1 MTKCKKILSFA
12 MAAAMG
18 LMLCSCGRGEIS
30 SGTAGADTAGQPAEG
45 TGELADKLETEAG
58 LTKEGGEEKIVTIAY
73 DQTWNSLNPYASTG
87 VIGDTVCNQ
96 IFDNLVAGG
105 MSGTMYP
112 RLAESWE
119 VTEDNSSIIFHL
131 NPDAKWHDGEP
142 VTADDVVFTC
152 KLVTKADIVT
162 SRRQLM
168 QNVAGTDD
176 SGVELSAD
184 SVEVEKVD
192 DLTVKMNMKRPMS
205 DFMFLKQAAFF
216 FVLPEHLLND
226 LTPANFME
234 ADFWNEPVGNGAF
247 IFESTIPGERV
258 VYKANPDYY
267 MGKINFDK
275 LVIRNVA
282 SANLLAS
289 LMSGEIDLVP
299 GARVSF
305 PIADISMAE
314 EQDNLVVESIQS
326 PGQVWIIP
334 DNEKFDV
341 DTRRAFDM
349 AINRE
354 EMVKELLGGRGTVRE
369 GMYASNNKYYDP
381 KIGEVS
387 LSNQYD
393 PEKAKQLL
401 EENNFDFSQELLI
414 LYVTGDTLREQTA
427 TMFQRDMSNIGV
439 TVNVQSVDLS
449 TMMQMMRDKEAD
461 FAIMKTSSDG
471 ANPLENQDFFT
482 LGGVYNLAHV
492 TDPTGQELFNKVM
505 SSLTDEDAMKYTS
518 ELQLWQA
525 ENDCYYFLYAPD
537 ITVIYNKRLSNMNT
551 KDMSQSVF
559 DFWNWTVE

>member
-1 MTKCKKILSFA
+1 MRYKKMLSA
-12 MAAAMG
+12 VMAVALVGAA
-18 LMLCSCGRGEIS
+18 LCGCGNGKGKTDSTIADNQA
-30 SGTAGADTAGQPAEG
+30 TAGAE
-45 TGELADKLETEAG
+45 EK
-58 LTKEGGEEKIVTIAY
+58 KEENESSQEEKIVTMAY
-73 DQTWNSLNPYASTG
+73 DQTWNSLNPYSSTG
-87 VIGDTVCNQ
+87 VVGDTVCNQ

-119 VTEDNSSIIFHL
+119 ATEDNSAIIFHL
-131 NPDAKWHDGEP
+131 DPDAKWHDGEP

-152 KLVTKADIVT
+152 KMITKPDIVT

-205 DFMFLKQAAFF
+205 DFMFLKQASFF

-226 LTPANFME
+226 IAPETFME
-234 ADFWNEPVGNGAF
+234 ADFWNNPVGNGPF
-247 IFESTIPGERV
+247 MFESTVPGERV
-258 VYKANPDYY
+258 VYKTNPDYY
-267 MGKINFDK
+267 LGEIEFDK
-275 LVIRNVA
+275 LVIRNIA
-282 SANLLAS
+282 SANILAS
-289 LMSGEIDLVP
+289 LMSGEVDLVP
-299 GARVSF
+299 GARVTF
-305 PIADISMAE
+305 PIADIPMAE
-314 EQDNLVVESIQS
+314 QQENLTVESIQS
-326 PGQVWIIP
+326 PGQVWFIV

-341 DTRRAFDM
+341 TIRQAFDM

-354 EMVKELLGGRGTVRE
+354 EMVEELLGGKGTIRE
-369 GMYASNNKYYDP
+369 GMYASNNKYYDEA
-381 KIGEVS
+381 ISEVS
-387 LSNQYD
+387 FSNKYD
-393 PEKAKQLL
+393 PEEAKKIL

-427 TMFQRDMSNIGV
+427 TLFQRDMQNIGV

-449 TMMQMMRDKEAD
+449 TMMQMMRDKQAD

-482 LGGVYNLAHV
+482 IGGVYNLSHV
-492 TDPTGQELFNKVM
+492 TDPTGQELFNKIM
-505 SSLTDEDAMKYTS
+505 TSLTDEEIMQYAS

-525 ENDCYYFLYAPD
+525 ENECYYFLYAPD
-537 ITVIYNKRLSNMNT
+537 ITVIYNNRLSNMNT
-551 KDMSQSVF
+551 EDMSQSVF
-559 DFWNWTVE
+559 DYWNWNVE